1 MLTPVDLETTVFRRG
16 FRGYRTK
23 EVQEFMERLTVDFER
38 LYKENI
44 EMKEEKEKLLAQL
57 AQYQQIEETLRNT
70 MVIAQQTADE
80 VKTAS
85 QKQGEL
91 ILREAQHRAD
101 QIRARVREEIQGEL
115 QQLAELKQQ
124 TELFRY
130 QFKKF
135 IEGMSAMLDR
145 QADSQELWEKIQQHI
160 TMNTPAAS
168 PSSAAQPSTQANPE
182 STEPSG
188 TSGTRTNPALIKAV
202 FDSKGDDDGE
212 PESSPFTAP
221 QT

>member
-16 FRGYRTK
+16 FRGYKTK
-23 EVQEFMERLTVDFER
+23 EVQEFMERLTVDFEH
-38 LYKENI
+38 LYKDNI

-70 MVIAQQTADE
+70 MVIAQQTADD

-101 QIRARVREEIQGEL
+101 QIRARVREEIQSEL

-124 TELFRY
+124 SELFRY

-135 IEGMSAMLDR
+135 IEGMSAMVDR
-145 QADSQELWEKIQQHI
+145 QTEAGDLWEKLQQNI
-160 TMNTPAAS
+160 AMNPS
-168 PSSAAQPSTQANPE
+168 PSTVT
-182 STEPSG
+182 STEQETAVTG
-188 TSGTRTNPALIKAV
+188 RTNPALVKAV
-202 FDSKGDDDGE
+202 FDGKEENGPNDGT
-212 PESSPFTAP
+212 SPVSTSP
-221 QT
+221 QI